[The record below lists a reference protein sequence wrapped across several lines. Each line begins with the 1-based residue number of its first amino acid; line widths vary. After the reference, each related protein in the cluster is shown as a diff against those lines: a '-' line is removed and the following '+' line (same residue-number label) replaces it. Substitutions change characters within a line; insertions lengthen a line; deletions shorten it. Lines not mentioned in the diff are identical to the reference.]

1 MVTSTTRNRATFQNL
16 PPKAT
21 NRSLSAFLK
30 PSMTTLRYLCPAS
43 LLALLLCSCTA
54 TNPPRPD
61 VAAPDLAWMFDGHIA
76 DGAPSFDVYL
86 EVNGTPHMVVNNA
99 ETEYRELEPGEGNNG
114 AYPQTASPPA
124 LPGGQVTVM
133 SPTSCTREAS
143 YTSTAPCWRKAP
155 KPPPSSGSRRSLTR
169 CMRP

>member
-99 ETEYRELEPGEGNNG
+99 ETEYRELEPGEGNKWGIPANRLTACTSWWAG
-114 AYPQTASPPA
+114 HGDVAYVVHEGGKLHIYRA
-124 LPGGQVTVM
+124 LLEEGTETTPFKRIKTI
-133 SPTSCTREAS
+133 S
-143 YTSTAPCWRKAP
+143 Y
-155 KPPPSSGSRRSLTR
+155 
-169 CMRP
+169 